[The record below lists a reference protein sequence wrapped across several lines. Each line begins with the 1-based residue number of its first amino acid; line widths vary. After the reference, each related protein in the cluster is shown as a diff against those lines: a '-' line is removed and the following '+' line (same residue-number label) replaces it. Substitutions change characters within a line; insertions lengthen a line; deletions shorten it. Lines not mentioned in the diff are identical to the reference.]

1 MARDKI
7 NDLFDAKGEGSL
19 VNSNFMKALEDIDYD
34 IVQLDLD
41 SATSDELES
50 ERFKDLEQ
58 DVEILDTPEK
68 MEKLLS
74 QEGLT
79 IDDPVRMYLKEIGK
93 IPLLSQ
99 EREMYLAEQITIGN
113 KEAKDELIEAGY
125 KTMGSAMLW
134 MLP

>member
-58 DVEILDTPEK
+58 DVDPGRLVCVLDEEVDGTGE
-68 MEKLLS
+68 E
-74 QEGLT
+74 
-79 IDDPVRMYLKEIGK
+79 
-93 IPLLSQ
+93 
-99 EREMYLAEQITIGN
+99 EREQTS
-113 KEAKDELIEAGY
+113 KR
-125 KTMGSAMLW
+125 
-134 MLP
+134 